1 MLLRPGLLTLE
12 ELQAIHGGADGL
24 HQPLVVDP
32 LALPGI
38 RASAA
43 VVQAAAAG
51 NAAVY
56 GVNTGFGK
64 LASTRIS
71 ADDLAT
77 LQWNLIRSHSVGVGA
92 PLTAPVLRLMLA
104 LKAASL
110 ARGYSGVRPVVIDTL
125 VAVHNAGLVPHVPGQ
140 GSVGASGDLAPLA
153 HMTLALM
160 GEGFFVDDDGKKRPA
175 AGVLREHGI
184 APLQLQAK
192 EGLALINGTQ
202 TSTALALHALFAFE
216 PVLEAALVVGALT
229 VDAARGSDGPFDP
242 RIHALRGQPGQI
254 DVAKYYR
261 GLLAGSAIRASHI
274 QGPQI
279 PRGPQGPL
287 APQGGVARHP
297 PPEGG
302 GQPWSGQSLAE
313 GDDRVQDPY
322 CLRCQPQVVGAC
334 LDQLRHAAL
343 VLLREANAVTDNPL
357 VFAEEPAA
365 GHVAT
370 GRGAM
375 VSGGNFHAEPVALA
389 ADAMACAIAEV
400 GAIAERRI
408 AMLIDSNVSR
418 LPPFLTPDAG
428 LNSGFMIA
436 HVTAAALASENKSL
450 AHPASVDSLPTSANQ
465 EDHVSMATFAAR
477 RLQPMVDNVGY
488 ILGIELLAAAQ
499 GIDFLRPLSSST
511 PLEAAHQLVRAQC
524 PSVMQDRTLAPDIE
538 AATALVRNGALARI
552 LRTLPGL
559 PMLWNPA

>member
-1 MLLRPGLLTLE
+1 MLLSPGHLSLE
-12 ELQAIHGGADGL
+12 RLQAIHAGGQAL
-24 HQPLVVDP
+24 RMDP
-32 LALPGI
+32 LALPAVEAG
-38 RASAA
+38 AA
-43 VVQAAAAG
+43 VVQRAAAG
-51 NAAVY
+51 DAPVY

-71 ADDLAT
+71 SEDLAT
-77 LQWNLIRSHSVGVGA
+77 LQRNLIRSHSVGVGEPLA
-92 PLTAPVLRLMLA
+92 PAVVRLMLA

-110 ARGYSGVRPVVIDTL
+110 ARGHSGVRPLVIDTL
-125 VAVHNAGLVPHVPGQ
+125 LAVHNAGLVPYVPSQ

-160 GEGFFVDDDGKKRPA
+160 GEGEFLGLGGERLLA
-175 AGVLREHGI
+175 AGALRAKGI
-184 APLQLQAK
+184 APLQLWAK

-202 TSTALALHALFAFE
+202 TSTALALHALLSFE

-254 DVAKYYR
+254 DVAEYYR
-261 GLLAGSAIRASHI
+261 QLLAGSEIRRSHM
-274 QGPQI
+274 
-279 PRGPQGPL
+279 
-287 APQGGVARHP
+287 
-297 PPEGG
+297 
-302 GQPWSGQSLAE
+302 E
-313 GDDRVQDPY
+313 GDSRVQDPY

-343 VLLREANAVTDNPL
+343 VLVREANAVTDNPL
-357 VFAEEPAA
+357 VFPDD
-365 GHVAT
+365 GS
-370 GRGAM
+370 M
-375 VSGGNFHAEPVALA
+375 ISGGNFHAEPVALA
-389 ADAMACAIAEV
+389 CDAMACAIAEV

-418 LPPFLTPDAG
+418 LPPFLTANAG

-436 HVTAAALASENKSL
+436 HVTAAALASENKSI

-477 RLQPMVDNVGY
+477 RLQPMIANVAH

-499 GIDFLRPLSSST
+499 GIEFLRPLRSSA
-511 PLEAAHQLVRAQC
+511 PLEAAHALLRAQC
-524 PSVMQDRTLAPDIE
+524 PSIDQDRYLAPEIE
-538 AATALVRNGALARI
+538 RASALVRDGGLARI
-552 LRTLPGL
+552 LASLPDVPTL
-559 PMLWNPA
+559 WKPA